1 MIRNGIFSLCLSLS
15 VLFLAS
21 CKKSTN
27 DYVDPYQTINN
38 LSYGSDPSETMDLYL
53 PTSRNADST
62 KLLVLIHG
70 GAWTEGDKKDFDVY
84 LPVLK
89 QRLPG
94 WAFANINYRL
104 ATTIIN
110 HFPTQENDMKL
121 AVDFLSDKSSTYQFS
136 KKFVF
141 LGASAGAHM
150 ALLQAY
156 KNNSPHI
163 EAVVDFYGPS
173 DMKALYDSAAPGSIN
188 QVGLQI
194 LMNGTPLQNPSM
206 YQSSS
211 PINFIS
217 AQTPPTLILHGSAD
231 LIVPVSESVGL
242 RHQLQQAGIPVELDI
257 YPNMGHEI
265 WPDPIM
271 NDAFDKI
278 GNFIKTYVH

>member
-1 MIRNGIFSLCLSLS
+1 
-15 VLFLAS
+15 
-21 CKKSTN
+21 
-27 DYVDPYQTINN
+27 
-38 LSYGSDPSETMDLYL
+38 
-53 PTSRNADST
+53 
-62 KLLVLIHG
+62 
-70 GAWTEGDKKDFDVY
+70 
-84 LPVLK
+84 
-89 QRLPG
+89 
-94 WAFANINYRL
+94 
-104 ATTIIN
+104 
-110 HFPTQENDMKL
+110 MKL
-121 AVDFLSDKSSTYQFS
+121 AVNFLLDNSNNYQFS

-156 KNNSPHI
+156 KNNNPHI

-194 LMNGTPLQNPSM
+194 LMNGTPSQNPGL

-231 LIVPVSESVGL
+231 AIVPVSESVSL
-242 RHQLQQAGIPVELDI
+242 AHQLQLAGIPVELDI
-257 YPNMGHEI
+257 YPNVGHEI